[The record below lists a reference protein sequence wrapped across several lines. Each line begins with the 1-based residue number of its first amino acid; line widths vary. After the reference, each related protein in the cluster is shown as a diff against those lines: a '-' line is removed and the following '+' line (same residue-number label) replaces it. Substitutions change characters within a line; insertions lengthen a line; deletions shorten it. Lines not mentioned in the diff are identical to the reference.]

1 MEDKEFEFL
10 KYFEE
15 SVNSMVD
22 KIIASSVLL
31 FTLSITILSFSE
43 MLGRL
48 NKDKLIFSGR
58 WFLFAI
64 SFLILYRLIRLFAIN
79 PIFIAYIK
87 HK

>member
-87 HK
+87 Q